1 MSDAVQEIRKRGT
14 RGTLV
19 TVCDVLGLITITPE
33 ERDALFA
40 HIDKLEAKH
49 YQLRVAAGRFLG
61 QTSARN
67 AQALAKALE
76 EK

>member
-1 MSDAVQEIRKRGT
+1 MMTDSVREIRER
-14 RGTLV
+14 L
-19 TVCDVLGLITITPE
+19 E
-33 ERDALFA
+33 ESMYADEIWAEDWDRIVVLFA

-67 AQALAKALE
+67 AQVLAKALE
-76 EK
+76 ADDE